1 MITNMARAIAWTVS
15 RVLGIP
21 EEVPVRHGDLE
32 HAHWDPIHRE
42 WFTHEDV
49 GETAAPRAA

>member
-32 HAHWDPIHRE
+32 HAHWDPIHRD